1 MKISSWLSQTEHRLD
16 LVAGLCDGILT
27 ALILAAGKLLNRGDS
42 VSVSLALR
50 VAAAATLTGGFAFF
64 VARYADLRSELV
76 RAERQLS
83 LTSHGGFASTRL
95 GRAVLRDAW
104 LGALIISICSFFGA
118 MLPLII
124 SAMLPRPTWLGV
136 VVAVST
142 LALLGI
148 FLAKAVYGSATRWAL
163 VLAIAGAL
171 LSLVGVKLKI
181 M

>member
-1 MKISSWLSQTEHRLD
+1 MKISAWLSQTEHRLD

-27 ALILAAGKLLNRGDS
+27 ALILAAGKLLTGGDS
-42 VSVSLALR
+42 VTVSLALR

-76 RAERQLS
+76 RAERQLN
-83 LTSHGGFASTRL
+83 LMSHGRFASTRL

-118 MLPLII
+118 MLPLMI
-124 SAMLPRPTWLGV
+124 SAILPRPTWLGV
-136 VVAVST
+136 AVAIGT

-148 FLAKAVYGSATRWAL
+148 FLAKAVYGSPARWAL

-171 LSLVGVKLKI
+171 LSLIGVKLEI